1 MGGEVVDEAAV
12 QLESFSAEPR
22 SSSVA
27 LTVPIPADTEEV
39 SVCQSQP

>member
-1 MGGEVVDEAAV
+1 MGGEVVDGAAV

-27 LTVPIPADTEEV
+27 LTIAIPAGTEEV
-39 SVCQSQP
+39 CVCQCQP